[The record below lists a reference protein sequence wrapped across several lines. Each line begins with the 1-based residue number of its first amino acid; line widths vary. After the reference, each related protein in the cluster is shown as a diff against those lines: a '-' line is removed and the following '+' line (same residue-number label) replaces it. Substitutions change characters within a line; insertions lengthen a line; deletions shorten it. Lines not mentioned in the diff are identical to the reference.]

1 MSGDAGQAAQDE
13 ASSRTAALAA
23 SYRRILRLFPPR
35 YRAEREGEMLAVL
48 LDCAEPGRTT
58 TSWAERLDLGRLAAV
73 AWVRTALGPSAE
85 ARRDG
90 AAVLAILL
98 PLLLLFPAGRI
109 ALAGA
114 ESRRYHVLRDYLLL
128 AAWDWPA
135 WLLWTGVAG
144 LVLAGLARW
153 ARWPAVAALSV
164 YVAVLA
170 HQLSAHNGTS
180 FARASGWLLAQVV
193 AAALLWS
200 PMRAQRGTE
209 LVRARWRWAIAAGV
223 AVLSVAAWQGVFLA
237 GTVYMGPR
245 GHGDAYRLA
254 AGAVVVAGL
263 GAAFVWLRRPTGR
276 VVVPGVAA
284 CAAFA
289 LAVRAWSS
297 QLSDSDWRSS
307 ASPDLHLEGLVL
319 VVVAPVVALLVTRI
333 LGELIRL
340 DPPPRTDH
348 AAASS
353 AASATGEG

>member
-1 MSGDAGQAAQDE
+1 MSGDVQ
-13 ASSRTAALAA
+13 TNTALAA

-35 YRAEREGEMLAVL
+35 YRAEREEEMLAVL

-58 TSWAERLDLGRLAAV
+58 PSWADRADLARLAAA
-73 AWVRTALGPSAE
+73 AWVRTALGPTAE
-85 ARRDG
+85 ARSDG

-114 ESRRYHVLRDYLLL
+114 EAHRYHVLHDYLLL

-200 PMRAQRGTE
+200 PARAQRGAE
-209 LVRARWRWAIAAGV
+209 LVPARWRWAIAAGV
-223 AVLSVAAWQGVFLA
+223 AVLSIAAWQGVFLA
-237 GTVYMGPR
+237 GATFLGPR
-245 GHGDAYRLA
+245 GYGDAYRLA
-254 AGAVVVAGL
+254 AGAVVVVGL
-263 GAAFVWLRRPTGR
+263 GAALVWLRRPAGR
-276 VVVPGVAA
+276 VVVPVVAA

-289 LAVRAWSS
+289 IAIRAWSS
-297 QLSDSDWRSS
+297 QLSDTAWRTA
-307 ASPDLHLEGLVL
+307 ASPDLHPVGLVL
-319 VVVAPVVALLVTRI
+319 VVVAPVVVFLVARI
-333 LGELIRL
+333 LGELIQR
-340 DPPPRTDH
+340 DPPPRVSEEAASG
-348 AAASS
+348 AAAG
-353 AASATGEG
+353 AGGDC